1 MGTFRCVHRARR
13 YLHPVAVA
21 CTSHAV
27 AAHIVQNR
35 SENGP
40 KMDYTGRNSIRGA
53 RNGIRGARN
62 GGGACGSAAACVRAP
77 LFSYVRTLP

>member
-21 CTSHAV
+21 CISHAV
-27 AAHIVQNR
+27 VAHIVQNR
-35 SENGP
+35 FENGP

-53 RNGIRGARN
+53 RNGI
-62 GGGACGSAAACVRAP
+62 
-77 LFSYVRTLP
+77 

>member
-21 CTSHAV
+21 CISHAV
-27 AAHIVQNR
+27 VAHIVQNR

-53 RNGIRGARN
+53 RNGGE
-62 GGGACGSAAACVRAP
+62 ACGSAAACVRAP
-77 LFSYVRTLP
+77 LYSYVRTLP

>member
-13 YLHPVAVA
+13 YLHLVAVA
-21 CTSHAV
+21 CISHAV
-27 AAHIVQNR
+27 VAHIVQNR